1 MKKNTT
7 EITLGHMFA
16 IAAPMVVSQASET
29 LMLFFNRWVVSFLG
43 ADHIPASMSGGLTSF
58 VFTSFFTGITGY
70 VNALVAQYHG
80 AQREE
85 RCVQVASQGFWL
97 TLVFYPLLLLL
108 IPAGHGLFIW
118 AGHSPRQ
125 LSLEFSYY
133 RILMLGSFIFMI
145 QSVLVGY
152 FVGLGKTRVVMVANL
167 LGILVNLP
175 LNWCLVFGKLGF
187 PKLGIQG
194 AALGTLGGSLFIV
207 GILLVSYLRSAGYRQ
222 RTRKTSAWVPRAD
235 LLRKLLRYGLPAGAE
250 TFINVFAFNVFVML
264 MQSYSEQVAAAV
276 TITFNYDLV
285 SFIPMLGVGA
295 ATTALVGHRM
305 GAGDPVGAR
314 KVAFLGLRLGW
325 GYAAFIGIVFVV
337 GAPVLVR
344 FFSGGFTTQDQ
355 SILPIAQMLLRMAA
369 LYTMADAANVVF
381 SGALRGAGDTRWV
394 MMVSGLLHWTMACG
408 AYLFIKVLVLPPEV
422 VWLFFILFVFSM
434 CFAMFLR
441 HRRGKWMSIRL
452 VESQAVGAVGPA

>member
-1 MKKNTT
+1 
-7 EITLGHMFA
+7 
-16 IAAPMVVSQASET
+16 
-29 LMLFFNRWVVSFLG
+29 
-43 ADHIPASMSGGLTSF
+43 
-58 VFTSFFTGITGY
+58 
-70 VNALVAQYHG
+70 
-80 AQREE
+80 
-85 RCVQVASQGFWL
+85 
-97 TLVFYPLLLLL
+97 
-108 IPAGHGLFIW
+108 
-118 AGHSPRQ
+118 
-125 LSLEFSYY
+125 
-133 RILMLGSFIFMI
+133 MLGSFIFMI

-305 GAGDPVGAR
+305 GAGDP
-314 KVAFLGLRLGW
+314 W
-325 GYAAFIGIVFVV
+325 
-337 GAPVLVR
+337 APV
-344 FFSGGFTTQDQ
+344 
-355 SILPIAQMLLRMAA
+355 
-369 LYTMADAANVVF
+369 
-381 SGALRGAGDTRWV
+381 
-394 MMVSGLLHWTMACG
+394 
-408 AYLFIKVLVLPPEV
+408 K
-422 VWLFFILFVFSM
+422 WLSW
-434 CFAMFLR
+434 A
-441 HRRGKWMSIRL
+441 
-452 VESQAVGAVGPA
+452 

>member
-344 FFSGGFTTQDQ
+344 FFSGGFTTQDR
-355 SILPIAQMLLRMAA
+355 SILPIAQM
-369 LYTMADAANVVF
+369 
-381 SGALRGAGDTRWV
+381 
-394 MMVSGLLHWTMACG
+394 
-408 AYLFIKVLVLPPEV
+408 
-422 VWLFFILFVFSM
+422 
-434 CFAMFLR
+434 
-441 HRRGKWMSIRL
+441 
-452 VESQAVGAVGPA
+452 